1 MRRRIVARAA
11 VTSAVVA
18 TLILGS
24 AANALACGGLI
35 APNGTISLTRTTT
48 LAAYHRGVEHYL
60 TSFSYAGKVDGSLG
74 SITPL
79 PGVPTRIIKGGDWT
93 LQRLAIEV
101 APPQFER
108 AVAFATAGAVEDA
121 TVLMR
126 AKVDSLDITVLE
138 GGAVAVGNWAREHG
152 FFLPPDAPEV
162 LAFYADRSPIFMA
175 TRFNAKRA
183 AAQGLAQ
190 GEGTPVHVVIPT
202 PNPWVPLRILSLGRS
217 PQDLIQADVF
227 LLTDRAPAMLPQALA
242 PNGNPDQQ
250 GIVQER
256 SEQASASL
264 MNDLRSDDRS
274 KWIPDGPMWF
284 TYLKIDAPASTITHD
299 LAIDASGFGHPD
311 PIAAGYAPASV
322 PLPVP
327 DPNAARSL
335 LWLGAGLALVAF
347 FARWRIRQTVAA
359 R

>member
-1 MRRRIVARAA
+1 MHSRTVARAA
-11 VTSAVVA
+11 VVSVVA
-18 TLILGS
+18 AIVLMGS
-24 AANALACGGLI
+24 AASAFACGGLI

-79 PGVPTRIIKGGDWT
+79 PGVPTKIIKGGDWT
-93 LQRLAIEV
+93 LQRLEIEV
-101 APPQFER
+101 QPPVPGPLE
-108 AVAFATAGAVEDA
+108 FAAAGAVAEDA
-121 TVLMR
+121 VVLMR
-126 AKVDSLDITVLE
+126 AKVDSLDITVLQ

-183 AAQGLAQ
+183 ATQGLAE

-202 PNPWVPLRILSLGRS
+202 PNPWVPLRILALGRS

-227 LLTDRAPAMLPQALA
+227 LLTDRKPEMLPQGLA
-242 PNGNPDQQ
+242 PTGNPNQQ

-256 SEQASASL
+256 SEQASTSL
-264 MNDLRSDDRS
+264 MNDLRSDSRS
-274 KWIPDGPMWF
+274 KWIPNGPMWF

-311 PIAAGYAPASV
+311 PIAAGFPPASV
-322 PLPVP
+322 PVP
-327 DPNAARSL
+327 DANAARSL
-335 LWLGAGLALVAF
+335 LWLGAGLALVALF
-347 FARWRIRQTVAA
+347 TRRWIQQAA
-359 R
+359 TTR